1 MDQSLQNSFSK
12 HLLDGR
18 SLPYNFHGLYSL
30 KATVTSKDQF
40 SLPINRGFTRLATCY
55 FSFTK
60 AGEKENS
67 YFYHPLEGAVPT
79 DALDALKYNLTLGSD
94 RYPSFDV
101 DCVQVQYYRLRLASL
116 MHTGTDSFSMSSLEF
131 RTNMGIFAMNFEKCP
146 GASGH
151 TGVNTRSGSQL
162 TINLKNCN
170 SALMLHV
177 VLHFDCVLN
186 VSAAGCEVLD

>member
-1 MDQSLQNSFSK
+1 
-12 HLLDGR
+12 
-18 SLPYNFHGLYSL
+18 
-30 KATVTSKDQF
+30 
-40 SLPINRGFTRLATCY
+40 
-55 FSFTK
+55 
-60 AGEKENS
+60 
-67 YFYHPLEGAVPT
+67 
-79 DALDALKYNLTLGSD
+79 
-94 RYPSFDV
+94 
-101 DCVQVQYYRLRLASL
+101 
-116 MHTGTDSFSMSSLEF
+116 MHTGTDSLSMSSLEF

-186 VSAAGCEVLD
+186 VLSLIHI